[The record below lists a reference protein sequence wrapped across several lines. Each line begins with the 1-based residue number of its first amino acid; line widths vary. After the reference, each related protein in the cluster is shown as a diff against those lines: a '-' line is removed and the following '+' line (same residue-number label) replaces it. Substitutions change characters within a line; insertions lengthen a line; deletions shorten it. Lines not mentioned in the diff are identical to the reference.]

1 MTLSKIFFYFC
12 LAFIAGVFLNS
23 LFFISQ
29 PIGLGILFFGTFFL
43 FIASIGKNKKLT
55 VFGLCLFFIFIGSW
69 HYRIAESKILNN
81 KLEEYNDWSQ
91 KIILTGVVIQEPEVK
106 INRTRLEVK
115 VEELIINNEKRI
127 VSGKVLVTTDLYPK
141 YDYGDKIKIK
151 GKLKSPPVFE
161 GFNYKDYLAKQ
172 GIYSVLYW
180 PEIELIAQRRGNP
193 VLAVVLSFKE
203 KLRMSI
209 NQNLAS
215 PQSVILE
222 GIILGEEGRMS
233 ESLKEKFNIT
243 GLRHITAVSGMHI
256 TILSAILMQFLIGL
270 GFWRKQA
277 FYLTIILLFLFI
289 VMVGLPSSAI
299 RAGIMGGFFL
309 FSQKIGRKNSASRT
323 IVFAATII
331 LIFNP
336 LLLRSDVGF
345 QLSFLAV
352 AGIIYLNP
360 IFLNYFKKIP
370 EKEFFNLR
378 SIISMTLAAQIF
390 TLPILVYNFGRISL
404 VGLLANIL
412 VLPFISLLVGMGFLF
427 GLTGIIFQ
435 PLAWILSWFC
445 WLFLTYILKVT
456 DFLSSLSFSSIT
468 LENVHW
474 FWLIIFY
481 LILGFLIR
489 RFQEKNKLKFLNY

>member
-1 MTLSKIFFYFC
+1 MTFSKIFFYFC
-12 LAFIAGVFLNS
+12 LAFIVGIFLNS
-23 LFFISQ
+23 LYSIPQS
-29 PIGLGILFFGTFFL
+29 IELGFL
-43 FIASIGKNKKLT
+43 FSGIFLLIIALIGRNKKLT
-55 VFGLCLFFIFIGSW
+55 VLGFCLFFVFIGSW
-69 HYRIAESKILNN
+69 RYQIAESKILNN
-81 KLEEYNDWSQ
+81 ELKEYNDWDQ
-91 KIILTGVVIQEPEVK
+91 KIILSGVVIQEPEIK
-106 INRTRLEVK
+106 IDRIRLEVK
-115 VEELIINNEKRI
+115 VEELTIDNERVI
-127 VSGKVLVTTDLYPK
+127 VSGKALVTADLYPK

-151 GKLKSPPVFE
+151 GKLNSPPVFE
-161 GFNYKDYLAKQ
+161 GFNYKDYLARK
-172 GIYSVLYW
+172 GVYSVLYW
-180 PEIELIAQRRGNP
+180 PEIELIAQKKGNP
-193 VLAVVLSFKE
+193 VSTLVLSFKE
-203 KLRMSI
+203 KLRTSV
-209 NQNLAS
+209 NQNLAP

-222 GIILGEEGRMS
+222 GIILGEEGRMA

-256 TILSAILMQFLIGL
+256 TILSAVLMQLLIGF

-289 VMVGLPSSAI
+289 VMVGLPSSAV

-309 FSQKIGRKNSASRT
+309 FSQKIGRKNSAGRT
-323 IVFAATII
+323 IIFAAAII

-336 LLLRSDVGF
+336 LLLRFDVGF

-360 IFLNYFKKIP
+360 IFLNWFKIIP
-370 EKEFFNLR
+370 EKEFLNLR

-412 VLPFISLLVGMGFLF
+412 ILPFISLLTGMGFLF
-427 GLTGIIFQ
+427 GLMGIIFQ
-435 PLAWILSWFC
+435 PLARILSWFC

-468 LENVHW
+468 LENIHW
-474 FWLIIFY
+474 FWLVIFY
-481 LILGFLIR
+481 FILGFLIR
-489 RFQEKNKLKFLNY
+489 RFREKNKLKFLNY